1 MARQNLDREAHE
13 QPADQIRRQR
23 AERHRRENRV
33 ERDAEPPAQPR
44 ANGRAAAHCKQAA
57 QRHAL
62 PFSRSRRDQL
72 IAAMTTEGSERDAY
86 RLTANGCN
94 KQASSALRRF
104 AGCKAAARPVCFV
117 VSSLGARR
125 TSSVLSRAS
134 LRDAAHP
141 GLLATLCNVLKEE
154 CHLLPAI
161 VKAEAHRC
169 KPRRRSHALNVAIR
183 RRGSSN
189 SAKASAIWRTTMLQA
204 CIASAAKPSS
214 PMTAMP
220 SAAASSINR

>member
-72 IAAMTTEGSERDAY
+72 LAAMTTEGSERDAY

-104 AGCKAAARPVCFV
+104 AGCKAAASRLLRCV
-117 VSSLGARR
+117 LARR
-125 TSSVLSRAS
+125 SPYFFGTVSRLAAGRRAS
-134 LRDAAHP
+134 GPVR
-141 GLLATLCNVLKEE
+141 N
-154 CHLLPAI
+154 
-161 VKAEAHRC
+161 
-169 KPRRRSHALNVAIR
+169 ALQR
-183 RRGSSN
+183 
-189 SAKASAIWRTTMLQA
+189 AKGG
-204 CIASAAKPSS
+204 
-214 PMTAMP
+214 MP
-220 SAAASSINR
+220 SPAGDCKGRSTSLQGAGAVTPSMSRSGAAD